1 MIRRPPRSTQSR
13 SSAASDVYKRQVE
26 DPAITTT
33 ALLEAAPVE
42 VEMLEDARM
51 ILVVVDWTTATTEAT
66 GMEVDDTATT
76 GIGATTTG
84 EDRAA
89 EDDAGIEAATGD
101 EEEEGTGTG
110 AMAGTIGNVLVVVA
124 AAATLERAVEAGAA
138 VEAAGAAA
146 AAATPPMV
154 GSTALG
160 STCHEPAWYVGQ
172 ARGVTVGV

>member
-1 MIRRPPRSTQSR
+1 
-13 SSAASDVYKRQVE
+13 
-26 DPAITTT
+26 
-33 ALLEAAPVE
+33 
-42 VEMLEDARM
+42 
-51 ILVVVDWTTATTEAT
+51 
-66 GMEVDDTATT
+66 MEVDDTATT

-146 AAATPPMV
+146 AAAATPPMV